1 MSPRPPCRGHLLK
14 KNRTKAMEQNNHKIA
29 ILLATYNGAKYIR
42 EQLDSLFQQSCGD
55 FHLYIRDDGS
65 KDDTLKIVEEYRQ
78 KYSDRIT
85 VLEDSQKHK
94 GAAKSFMTLLQEV
107 DSDYYMFCDQDD
119 IWLPNKVES
128 TLARMKE
135 IERSATSQRE
145 TARNAAGTANAVG
158 TVPVLVATDL
168 KVVDEQLSP
177 IKVSFNA
184 DLKIDVFRRHPEL
197 ICVRHVVTGCTMMF
211 NRAAKEASL
220 PMSPRA
226 TMHDEWVALCVHFK
240 GGTISIL
247 DEATILYRQ
256 HTSNTLGAEQASKGF
271 FARALARAGQK
282 QFFQVAKLL
291 HKDFGLSYLKFLMYK
306 ILYSWF

>member
-1 MSPRPPCRGHLLK
+1 
-14 KNRTKAMEQNNHKIA
+14 MEQNIHKIA

-55 FHLYIRDDGS
+55 FHLYVHDDGS
-65 KDDTLKIVEEYRQ
+65 TDDTLKIIEEYRQ
-78 KYSDRIT
+78 KYSDRVT

-94 GAAKSFMTLLQEV
+94 GAARSFMTLLQEV

-119 IWLPNKVES
+119 IWLPNKVEL

-135 IERSATSQRE
+135 IEGT
-145 TARNAAGTANAVG
+145 TGNAAGTA
-158 TVPVLVATDL
+158 PVVVATDL
-168 KVVDEQLSP
+168 KVVDEQLTP
-177 IKVSFNA
+177 IKDSFNA
-184 DLKIDVFRRHPEL
+184 DLKIDVFRKHSEL

-220 PMSPRA
+220 PISPRA
-226 TMHDEWVALCVHFK
+226 TMHDEWVALCVHFN
-240 GGTISIL
+240 GGIISIL
-247 DEATILYRQ
+247 DEATMLYRQ
-256 HTSNTLGAEQASKGF
+256 HTSNTLGANQASKGF
-271 FARALARAGQK
+271 FERAIARAGQK

-291 HKDFGLSYLKFLMYK
+291 HKDFGLPYHKFLMYK

>member
-1 MSPRPPCRGHLLK
+1 MS
-14 KNRTKAMEQNNHKIA
+14 QQIA

-42 EQLDSLFQQSCGD
+42 EQLDSLFQQSCD
-55 FHLYIRDDGS
+55 EFHLYIRDDGS

-78 KYSDRIT
+78 KFPGRIT
-85 VLEDSQKHK
+85 VVKDSQKHK
-94 GAAKSFMTLLQEV
+94 GAAKSFMHLLQEV
-107 DSDYYMFCDQDD
+107 DADYYMFCDQDD
-119 IWLPNKVES
+119 IWLPEKVEK

-135 IERSATSQRE
+135 VE
-145 TARNAAGTANAVG
+145 TETLSGMAAKN
-158 TVPVLVATDL
+158 VPVLVATDL

-177 IKVSFNA
+177 IKDSFNA
-184 DLKIDVFRRHPEL
+184 DLKIDVFRKHPEL

-211 NRAAKEASL
+211 NRAAKEASH

-226 TMHDEWVALCVHFK
+226 TMHDEWVALSVYFK
-240 GGTISIL
+240 KGVISIL

-271 FARALARAGQK
+271 FERAFARAGQK

-291 HKDFGLSYLKFLMYK
+291 HKDFGLPYLKFLTFK

>member
-1 MSPRPPCRGHLLK
+1 
-14 KNRTKAMEQNNHKIA
+14 MEHNNHKIA

-65 KDDTLKIVEEYRQ
+65 TDDTLKIVEEYRQ
-78 KYSDRIT
+78 NFPDRIT

-94 GAAKSFMTLLQEV
+94 GAAKSFMQLLQEV

-119 IWLPNKVES
+119 IWLPNKVEL
-128 TLARMKE
+128 TFARMKE
-135 IERSATSQRE
+135 VE
-145 TARNAAGTANAVG
+145 GTA
-158 TVPVLVATDL
+158 PVLIATDL

-177 IKVSFNA
+177 IKDSFNA
-184 DLKIDVFRRHPEL
+184 DLKIDVFRKHPEL

-226 TMHDEWVALCVHFK
+226 TMHDEWVALSVHFK
-240 GGTISIL
+240 GGIISIL

-271 FARALARAGQK
+271 FARAIARAGQK

-291 HKDFGLSYLKFLMYK
+291 HEDFGLPYLKFLMYK

>member
-1 MSPRPPCRGHLLK
+1 MAPKVQISELKGPKGPSSYLKVSERERPQSQLI
-14 KNRTKAMEQNNHKIA
+14 MNHKIA

-78 KYSDRIT
+78 KFSDRIT

-119 IWLPNKVES
+119 IWLPNKVEL

-135 IERSATSQRE
+135 IEGT
-145 TARNAAGTANAVG
+145 TRNAAGTA
-158 TVPVLVATDL
+158 PVVVATDL
-168 KVVDEQLSP
+168 KVVDEQLTP
-177 IKVSFNA
+177 IKDSFNA
-184 DLKIDVFRRHPEL
+184 DLKIDVFRKHSEL

-220 PMSPRA
+220 PISPRA
-226 TMHDEWVALCVHFK
+226 TMHDEWVALCVHFN
-240 GGTISIL
+240 GGIISIL
-247 DEATILYRQ
+247 DEATMLYRQ
-256 HTSNTLGAEQASKGF
+256 HTSNTLGANQASKGF
-271 FARALARAGQK
+271 FERAIARAGQK

-291 HKDFGLSYLKFLMYK
+291 HKDFGLPYHKFLMYK

>member
-1 MSPRPPCRGHLLK
+1 MDPRVARMTQQLHIPYHTTNYTMSH
-14 KNRTKAMEQNNHKIA
+14 QIA

-42 EQLDSLFQQSCGD
+42 EQLDSLFQQSCDD

-78 KYSDRIT
+78 KFSDRIT

-94 GAAKSFMTLLQEV
+94 GAAKSFMTLLQVV

-128 TLARMKE
+128 TFARMKE
-135 IERSATSQRE
+135 IEG
-145 TARNAAGTANAVG
+145 TAQNAGTANAVG
-158 TVPVLVATDL
+158 NAPVLVATDL

-177 IKVSFNA
+177 IKDSFNA
-184 DLKIDVFRRHPEL
+184 DLKIDVFRKHPEL
-197 ICVRHVVTGCTMMF
+197 ICVRHVVTGCTMLF

-226 TMHDEWVALCVHFK
+226 TMHDEWVALSVHFK
-240 GGTISIL
+240 GGIISIL

-256 HTSNTLGAEQASKGF
+256 HTSNTLGAEQARKGF
-271 FARALARAGQK
+271 FARAIARAGQK

-291 HKDFGLSYLKFLMYK
+291 HKDFGLPYLKFLMYK

>member
-1 MSPRPPCRGHLLK
+1 
-14 KNRTKAMEQNNHKIA
+14 MEQNNFKIA

-65 KDDTLKIVEEYRQ
+65 KDDTLKIVQQVHEMFP
-78 KYSDRIT
+78 DRVTI
-85 VLEDSQKHK
+85 LKDSQKHR
-94 GAAKSFMTLLQEV
+94 GAAKSFMYLLENV
-107 DSDYYMFCDQDD
+107 DSEYYMFCDQDD
-119 IWLPNKVES
+119 IWMLEKIEK
-128 TLARMKE
+128 TFARMKE
-135 IERSATSQRE
+135 IEKVITDAGNTAQVNGSAAMSGSAE
-145 TARNAAGTANAVG
+145 KN
-158 TVPVLVATDL
+158 VPILVATDL
-168 KVVDEQLSP
+168 GVVDEQLNLLSE
-177 IKVSFNA
+177 SFNK
-184 DLKIDVFRRHPEL
+184 DLKIDVFRKHPEL

-240 GGTISIL
+240 GGIISIL

-271 FARALARAGQK
+271 FTRAIARAGQK

-291 HKDFGLSYLKFLMYK
+291 HEDFGLPYLKFLMYK

>member
-1 MSPRPPCRGHLLK
+1 MDPRVARLTQQLHIPYHTTNYTMSH
-14 KNRTKAMEQNNHKIA
+14 QIA

-42 EQLDSLFQQSCGD
+42 EQLDSLFQQSCDD

-78 KYSDRIT
+78 KFSDRIT

-94 GAAKSFMTLLQEV
+94 GAAKSFMTLLQEA

-119 IWLPNKVES
+119 IWLPTKVEK

-135 IERSATSQRE
+135 IE
-145 TARNAAGTANAVG
+145 GTA
-158 TVPVLVATDL
+158 PVLVATDL

-177 IKVSFNA
+177 IKDSFNA
-184 DLKIDVFRRHPEL
+184 DLKIDVFRKHPEL

-226 TMHDEWVALCVHFK
+226 TMHDEWVALSVHFK
-240 GGTISIL
+240 GGIISIL
-247 DEATILYRQ
+247 DETTILYRQ
-256 HTSNTLGAEQASKGF
+256 HTSNTLGANQASKGF
-271 FARALARAGQK
+271 FERATARAGQK

-291 HKDFGLSYLKFLMYK
+291 HKDFGLPYHKFLMYK

>member
-1 MSPRPPCRGHLLK
+1 
-14 KNRTKAMEQNNHKIA
+14 MEHNNYDIA

-78 KYSDRIT
+78 KFSDRIT
-85 VLEDSQKHK
+85 VLDDSQKHK

-107 DSDYYMFCDQDD
+107 DSNYYMFCDQDD
-119 IWLPNKVES
+119 IWLPNKVEL
-128 TLARMKE
+128 TFARMKE
-135 IERSATSQRE
+135 IEG
-145 TARNAAGTANAVG
+145 TAQNAGTANAAE
-158 TVPVLVATDL
+158 TAPVLVATDL

-177 IKVSFNA
+177 IKESFNE
-184 DLKIDVFRRHPEL
+184 DLKIDVFRKHPEL

-211 NRAAKEASL
+211 NHAAKLAAL
-220 PMSPRA
+220 PMSLRA

-240 GGTISIL
+240 GGVISIL
-247 DEATILYRQ
+247 DDATILYRQ
-256 HTSNTLGAEQASKGF
+256 HTSNTLGAEQARKGF

-291 HKDFGLSYLKFLMYK
+291 HKDFGLPYLKFLMYK

>member
-1 MSPRPPCRGHLLK
+1 
-14 KNRTKAMEQNNHKIA
+14 MEQNNFKIA

-42 EQLDSLFQQSCGD
+42 EQLDSLFLQSCNQ

-65 KDDTLKIVEEYRQ
+65 SDDTLKIVQQFHEMFP
-78 KYSDRIT
+78 DRVTI
-85 VLEDSQKHK
+85 LKDSQKHR
-94 GAAKSFMTLLQEV
+94 GAAKSFMYLLENV
-107 DSDYYMFCDQDD
+107 DSEYYMFCDQDD
-119 IWLPNKVES
+119 IWMLEKIEK
-128 TLARMKE
+128 TFARMKE
-135 IERSATSQRE
+135 IEKVITDAGN
-145 TARNAAGTANAVG
+145 TAQVNGTAAMSGSAAKNE
-158 TVPVLVATDL
+158 PILVATDL
-168 KVVDEQLSP
+168 GVVDEQLNLLSE
-177 IKVSFNA
+177 SFNK
-184 DLKIDVFRRHPEL
+184 DLKIDVFRKHPEL

-220 PMSPRA
+220 PISPRA

-240 GGTISIL
+240 GGIISIL

-271 FARALARAGQK
+271 FTRAIARAGQK

-291 HKDFGLSYLKFLMYK
+291 HEDFGLPYLKFLMYK

>member
-1 MSPRPPCRGHLLK
+1 
-14 KNRTKAMEQNNHKIA
+14 MEQNNHKIA

-78 KYSDRIT
+78 KFSDRIT
-85 VLEDSQKHK
+85 VLEDLQKHK

-119 IWLPNKVES
+119 IWLPTKVEK
-128 TLARMKE
+128 TFARMKE
-135 IERSATSQRE
+135 IEGTMQ
-145 TARNAAGTANAVG
+145 NAAGTANAVG
-158 TVPVLVATDL
+158 TAPVLVATDL

-177 IKVSFNA
+177 IKDSFNA
-184 DLKIDVFRRHPEL
+184 DLKIDVFRKHPEL

-226 TMHDEWVALCVHFK
+226 TMHDEWIALCVHFK
-240 GGTISIL
+240 GGIISIL
-247 DEATILYRQ
+247 DDATILYRQ